1 MHMRVCVINGTSTK
15 VLTDEIETFMGG
27 RRDSFLQLQRQY
39 HAVLVV
45 VGWIYLPN
53 HNKKVAPPTRNRDYL
68 NKTQFSTAKNYSIYL
83 QKAKV

>member
-45 VGWIYLPN
+45 GWIYLPN
-53 HNKKVAPPTRNRDYL
+53 HNKKVAPPTRAQTGKKLSDSFIEST
-68 NKTQFSTAKNYSIYL
+68 KVFS
-83 QKAKV
+83 